1 MSYKINKSNG
11 DLLIDLVDG
20 QIDET
25 STDITLIG
33 RNYKGFG
40 EKVNENFVKIMENF
54 AKSSSPSSPLVG
66 QLWYDTAEERL
77 KIYTGETFKSASGAV
92 VSQSQPNLVAGDL
105 WIDSF
110 NNKLYFYDGTD
121 IVLVGPQ
128 YSAGQGKTIVEAATI
143 LDETGQDQTVLYMYI
158 AGLLTGI
165 FSRSQFR
172 PRVNIT
178 GYPLDAT
185 DIKTPQRQIIRR
197 GFNPVDPGFAFQGT
211 AQSTQSLISESGEAF
226 TEANFMKTDRNT
238 STLGSLAVKNENGL
252 TVGVSDTVYAAFKVN
267 RNNNFTTVL
276 EVQQSDRN
284 FSLRT
289 KRGSSFDDVVYVNT
303 PTKRVGI
310 YTNTPTVGLDVNTDM
325 RVTGDAEV
333 VGNLTVKGTTLFIE
347 TNTLQIQDKNIE
359 LSIFEGA
366 AAGDDTIS
374 DGGGITL
381 KSTDGDKSIA
391 WFNATNRWTFNRSID
406 LESGTDLSINNV
418 VKLSNDRLHN
428 SVLYAEGLVRVGT
441 LQTLTVQ
448 QTNITGSTIT
458 TSTPLNIDS
467 AGEIVVN
474 NNRISG
480 VASPISSS
488 SPTTVATKGYVDIEI
503 KKEPVVTSLDV
514 TGLSN
519 PVPLSVIAS
528 VSNDGPYNNVKTILD
543 ELYDPA
549 LKQEDTLAKVVC
561 TSYTNT
567 TVTNI
572 DVDQL
577 VDDPDNPGGPQI
589 SALKKSYI
597 SVYVDPQDSTTPTLE
612 SVVQDIEFLPVTA
625 TAGFTPDRAIM
636 TFKVTSG
643 VWAWQST
650 NAI

>member
-1 MSYKINKSNG
+1 MSYKINKTNG
-11 DLLIDLVDG
+11 DLLVDLVDG

-40 EKVNENFVKIMENF
+40 EKVNENFVKLMENF
-54 AKSSSPSSPLVG
+54 AKSSSPSSPLIG
-66 QLWYDTAEERL
+66 QLWYDTSEERL
-77 KIYTGETFKSASGAV
+77 KIYTGETFKSASGAL
-92 VSQSQPNLVAGDL
+92 VSQTQPNLVAGDL
-105 WIDSF
+105 WVDSF

-128 YSAGQGKTIVEAATI
+128 YSAGQGKTIVEAGTI

-165 FSRSQFR
+165 FSRTQFR
-172 PRVNIT
+172 PKVNIT
-178 GYPLDAT
+178 GYPVDLT
-185 DIKTPQRQIIRR
+185 DIRVPQRQIVLR
-197 GFNPVDPGFAFQGT
+197 GFNPVDSGFAYQGT
-211 AQSTQSLISESGEAF
+211 AQSTQSLISDAGEAF

-267 RNNNFTTVL
+267 RNDNFTTVL

-289 KRGSSFDDVVYVNT
+289 KRGNSFDDAFYVNT
-303 PTKRVGI
+303 SVKRAGIFTNDPVVGF
-310 YTNTPTVGLDVNTDM
+310 DVNTDM
-325 RVTGDAEV
+325 RVNGDAEI
-333 VGNLTVKGTTLFIE
+333 VGNLTVQGETLFIE

-359 LSIFEGA
+359 LSIFEGQP
-366 AAGDDTIS
+366 AGNDTIA

-381 KSTDGDKSIA
+381 KSTEGDKVIIWS
-391 WFNATNRWTFNRSID
+391 NDSDRWTLNTGID
-406 LESGTDLSINNV
+406 LEVGNDYSIGNV
-418 VKLSNDRLHN
+418 VKLSTDRLHDT
-428 SVLYAEGLVRVGT
+428 VKYATGLVQLGT
-441 LQTLTVQ
+441 LQYLDVQ
-448 QTNITGSTIT
+448 QTNIVGSTIT
-458 TSTPLNIDS
+458 TSTPLNIVSSGDV
-467 AGEIVVN
+467 AVN
-474 NNRISG
+474 NQFITG
-480 VASPISSS
+480 VLTPISSS
-488 SPTTVATKGYVDIEI
+488 SANTVATKQYVDVEI
-503 KKEPVVTSLDV
+503 KKEPVVTSLDI

-519 PVPLSVIAS
+519 PEQLAVLGA
-528 VSNDGPYNNVKTILD
+528 VSNDGPYNSVKDILE
-543 ELYDPA
+543 ELYSA
-549 LKQEDTLAKVVC
+549 ATKQENTLAKVVC

-572 DVDQL
+572 DVDQF

-597 SVYVDPQDSTTPTLE
+597 SVFVDPDDSSTPTLE

-625 TAGFTPDRAIM
+625 TAGFVPDRVIM

-643 VWAWQST
+643 VWAWQTT